1 MIYYLHNSKDR
12 IKIIDEVLFIMLIT
26 DAEGWMQI
34 LKDRNYTSH
43 IYDEEDS
50 AEIYQ
55 RIATQHIGLFDELLK
70 NLPEDV

>member
-1 MIYYLHNSKDR
+1 
-12 IKIIDEVLFIMLIT
+12 MLIT

-55 RIATQHIGLFDELLK
+55 RIATQHIGLFDELLE

>member
-1 MIYYLHNSKDR
+1 
-12 IKIIDEVLFIMLIT
+12 MLIT

-34 LKDRNYTSH
+34 LKDRNSTSH

-55 RIATQHIGLFDELLK
+55 RIATDHIALFDKLLE